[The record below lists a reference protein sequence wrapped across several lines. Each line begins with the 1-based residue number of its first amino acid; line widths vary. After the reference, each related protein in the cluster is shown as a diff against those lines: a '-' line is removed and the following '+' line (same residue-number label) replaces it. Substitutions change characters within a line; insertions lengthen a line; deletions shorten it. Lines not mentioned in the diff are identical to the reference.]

1 MRAFETRLLV
11 VRGFLLSLAGVL
23 ILPVWSAH
31 PRLWLT
37 LFFILAGVIVVM
49 GFSPR
54 IALISLPAA
63 AFCLAIGLWTGRA
76 LLSMGLGIGLGGG
89 LRLALFFHREWRQ
102 GVPFRVA
109 ARTLWTRSNAA

>member
-1 MRAFETRLLV
+1 MRAFETPLLV

-37 LFFILAGVIVVM
+37 VFLTLAGAIVVM

-54 IALISLPAA
+54 SALISLPAA

-76 LLSMGLGIGLGGG
+76 LLSMGLGVGLGGG
-89 LRLALFFHREWRQ
+89 LRLALFFYRESRR
-102 GVPFRVA
+102 GVPFHVA
-109 ARTLWTRSNAA
+109 ARTLWARSSAA